1 MHTKFWQWIRPPVL
15 EQEEQNQVVVWL
27 HLLLLS
33 IAIAAIFIAVTTAFI
48 TQSWSAPIIA
58 IVIFVVSVSALWF
71 NRRGNTTIASTIFL
85 FSLLGIAIGVLYF
98 GNGIHDTFILFYPG
112 IVIFGALLLQRRT
125 YIALVVLVIG
135 SLGFIVFAEVNGWI
149 VTPLSAQTDYGDF
162 IVISTFLVV
171 QAVIIALLIS
181 GYLHNLQLARRNA
194 QVVDEGAQTL
204 RALLNACKDPMFL
217 IDADA
222 HFLELNEALAR
233 TLGRS
238 VTELIGAQSSDLVPP
253 IEEPLRK
260 KIIDEVIRSGQP
272 TQLETHF
279 LGFWF
284 ENYLVPILDKQGQ
297 VYRIAVYVRDVT
309 SYKKAAEEIRTL
321 NAELEQRVIERTAQ
335 LESANKELEAFSYS
349 VSHDLRAPLRAISSF
364 ARIVRDD
371 FSGSMDPMGRG
382 FLDKIIASGIKM
394 NQLIDDLLDFSR
406 INRKQLDKQEVGLHA
421 LVQSV
426 IESLTQETA
435 NRKIEWIITELPVA
449 PVDPVLIQQ
458 VYANL
463 IGNAVKYSRNCEF
476 ARIEVGSFPQNGEV
490 VYFVRDNGAGFDMRY
505 ADRLFGVFQ
514 RLHRDEEFEGTGIGL
529 ATVQRIIHGHGGRI
543 WAEAEV
549 NKGATFYFTLN

>member
-1 MHTKFWQWIRPPVL
+1 
-15 EQEEQNQVVVWL
+15 
-27 HLLLLS
+27 
-33 IAIAAIFIAVTTAFI
+33 
-48 TQSWSAPIIA
+48 
-58 IVIFVVSVSALWF
+58 
-71 NRRGNTTIASTIFL
+71 
-85 FSLLGIAIGVLYF
+85 
-98 GNGIHDTFILFYPG
+98 
-112 IVIFGALLLQRRT
+112 
-125 YIALVVLVIG
+125 
-135 SLGFIVFAEVNGWI
+135 
-149 VTPLSAQTDYGDF
+149 
-162 IVISTFLVV
+162 
-171 QAVIIALLIS
+171 
-181 GYLHNLQLARRNA
+181 
-194 QVVDEGAQTL
+194 
-204 RALLNACKDPMFL
+204 
-217 IDADA
+217 
-222 HFLELNEALAR
+222 
-233 TLGRS
+233 
-238 VTELIGAQSSDLVPP
+238 
-253 IEEPLRK
+253 
-260 KIIDEVIRSGQP
+260 
-272 TQLETHF
+272 
-279 LGFWF
+279 
-284 ENYLVPILDKQGQ
+284 
-297 VYRIAVYVRDVT
+297 VT